1 MRSLSGQVPSHHVR
15 LPDRLP
21 IWAVI
26 SPSSNWS
33 GFLPFKEKMRVQ
45 APQGM
50 VYVQVL
56 ERKTGQTQT
65 LAPNRVCGFESR
77 LAHDAPL
84 AQLVEHR
91 TFNPRV
97 MGSSPIGCSMR
108 H

>member
-1 MRSLSGQVPSHHVR
+1 MRSSFDQILSSHAG

-21 IWAVI
+21 ARAVE

-33 GFLPFKEKMRVQ
+33 GFLPLKEKMRVQ
-45 APQGM
+45 APQEI

-65 LAPNRVCGFESR
+65 LVPGGVCGFESR
-77 LAHDAPL
+77 LAQYAPL

-91 TFNPRV
+91 TFNPRA
-97 MGSSPIGCSMR
+97 MGSNPIGCIMR